1 MMTGRQRPELKLDN
15 EVRRRINGNQEP
27 LQPARHPA
35 AARQRAL
42 LVEKVRKARQEIAQI
57 FRDCEHWNAQ
67 VRQPHERPIDPDPDG
82 DLGLLAAFY
91 DRILK
96 NDTQ

>member
-1 MMTGRQRPELKLDN
+1 MKYLDLADEVRQRIEGP
-15 EVRRRINGNQEP
+15 QEP

-35 AARQRAL
+35 AAVQRAA
-42 LVEKVRKARQEIAQI
+42 LVEKVRAARQEIAQI
-57 FRDCEHWNAQ
+57 FIDIATWNRC
-67 VRQPHERPIDPDPDG
+67 VRKPDEALVDPDPDG
-82 DLGLLAAFY
+82 DLQRLATFY